1 MGHQWLQGTNMAGN
15 DERTPAKQ
23 SRLEREVEEIL
34 ARTGG
39 VDEKRHQRGAMT
51 HLKPRS
57 RPRQRGPRSWP
68 ALDHLPKIGHFSNGA
83 LALLGCLIAAALAV
97 LVHGFS
103 PLLANVFALLSV
115 VMLLA
120 PIVVQYRRPGNRE
133 SKMWRGR
140 VIDLHDD
147 DGPNIIEQ
155 IRDRFFRPK

>member
-1 MGHQWLQGTNMAGN
+1 MAGN

-39 VDEKRHQRGAMT
+39 GEKRHQRGAIT
-51 HLKPRS
+51 HFKPRS
-57 RPRQRGPRSWP
+57 RPRRRLSRSWP
-68 ALDHLPKIGHFSNGA
+68 QLDRLPKMGHVSNGA
-83 LALLGCLIAAALAV
+83 LALLGCLIAAVLAV

-115 VMLLA
+115 VLLLA
-120 PIVVQYRRPGNRE
+120 PIVLQYRRPGSRE